1 MYYHPYPYSYDYPI
15 YNEDYPRPAPQVAPF
30 IGPGAIQPHIGP
42 GAIQPQPT
50 PSWPT
55 PSWPTPSW
63 PTPSWPTPSWPP
75 VPPTGQG
82 CMNKWARFRL
92 KDGRVINMY
101 VTHIDSKSVAG
112 SVWIQGSGWKQVGLD
127 LDEILESQC

>member
-1 MYYHPYPYSYDYPI
+1 MYNHPYPYSYDYPI

-30 IGPGAIQPHIGP
+30 IGPGAIHPH
-42 GAIQPQPT
+42 
-50 PSWPT
+50 
-55 PSWPTPSW
+55 
-63 PTPSWPTPSWPP
+63 PTPSWPP

-82 CMNKWARFRL
+82 CMNQWARFRL

>member
-42 GAIQPQPT
+42 GAIQPHIGPGAIQPQ
-50 PSWPT
+50 
-55 PSWPTPSW
+55 

>member
-42 GAIQPQPT
+42 GAIQPQ
-50 PSWPT
+50 PT

>member
-1 MYYHPYPYSYDYPI
+1 MYYHSYPYSYDYPI

-42 GAIQPQPT
+42 GAIQPHIGPGAIQPQ
-50 PSWPT
+50 
-55 PSWPTPSW
+55 

>member
-1 MYYHPYPYSYDYPI
+1 MSYYPDSYYSMNDEYYL
-15 YNEDYPRPAPQVAPF
+15 RPTPQVSPYIGPGALQQQQPS

-42 GAIQPQPT
+42 GAIQPQPGT
-50 PSWPT
+50 GWPT
-55 PSWPTPSW
+55 PP
-63 PTPSWPTPSWPP
+63 WPP

-82 CMNKWARFRL
+82 CMHKWAQFRL
-92 KDGRVINMY
+92 KDGRVIRMY

-112 SVWIQGSGWKQVGLD
+112 SVWVPGAGWKQVGLD

>member
-42 GAIQPQPT
+42 GAIQPQ
-50 PSWPT
+50 
-55 PSWPTPSW
+55 PTPSW

>member
-1 MYYHPYPYSYDYPI
+1 MYYHPYPYSYDYPM
-15 YNEDYPRPAPQVAPF
+15 YNEDYLRPAPQVAPF

-55 PSWPTPSW
+55 PSWP
-63 PTPSWPTPSWPP
+63 PSWPP

>member
-30 IGPGAIQPHIGP
+30 IGPGAIQP
-42 GAIQPQPT
+42 Q
-50 PSWPT
+50 
-55 PSWPTPSW
+55 
-63 PTPSWPTPSWPP
+63 PTPSWPP

-101 VTHIDSKSVAG
+101 VTPFSTS
-112 SVWIQGSGWKQVGLD
+112 
-127 LDEILESQC
+127 

>member
-1 MYYHPYPYSYDYPI
+1 MYYHPYPYSYDYPM
-15 YNEDYPRPAPQVAPF
+15 YNEDYLRPAPQVAPF
-30 IGPGAIQPHIGP
+30 IGPGAIQP
-42 GAIQPQPT
+42 QPT
-50 PSWPT
+50 PSWP
-55 PSWPTPSW
+55 
-63 PTPSWPTPSWPP
+63 PSWPP

>member
-1 MYYHPYPYSYDYPI
+1 MYYHPYPFSYDYPI
-15 YNEDYPRPAPQVAPF
+15 YNEEYPRPAPHVAPF

-42 GAIQPQPT
+42 GAIQPQPG
-50 PSWPT
+50 
-55 PSWPTPSW
+55 
-63 PTPSWPTPSWPP
+63 PSWPTPSWPP

-82 CMNKWARFRL
+82 CMKKWARFRL